1 MEHSALQHAEQALSV
16 RVRNELTLFRA
27 ACQRIPSDPSQTSPL
42 EWWSDNFHRFPT
54 LSELARLIFSIPGSQ
69 IECERIF
76 SAAGLITSGLR
87 NRLGVEN
94 LDMLVNIQNNADI
107 PRHIKE
113 ALCAAHGAVLGEKIF
128 SSSDLKFKSETTF
141 INEELGVD
149 DTRDPNLNLVYGAL
163 DALLE
168 NLESIDENTDGP

>member
-1 MEHSALQHAEQALSV
+1 MQAELPEIWLSIDS
-16 RVRNELTLFRA
+16 RVGMLILASTFLLILLLNVILL
-27 ACQRIPSDPSQTSPL
+27 SPL
-42 EWWSDNFHRFPT
+42 EWWSDNFDKFPT

-94 LDMLVNIQNNADI
+94 LDMLVNIQKNADV

-113 ALCAAHGAVLGEKIF
+113 ALCAAHGTVLGEKIYF
-128 SSSDLKFKSETTF
+128 SPELKFKSETTF
-141 INEELGVD
+141 INEELGAGN
-149 DTRDPNLNLVYGAL
+149 TSDPNPNLVYGAL
-163 DALLE
+163 DAMLE
-168 NLESIDENTDGP
+168 NMESIEEDTDDP

>member
-1 MEHSALQHAEQALSV
+1 MQAELPEIWLSIDS
-16 RVRNELTLFRA
+16 RVGMLILASTFLLILLLNVILL
-27 ACQRIPSDPSQTSPL
+27 SPL
-42 EWWSDNFHRFPT
+42 EWWSDNFDKFPT

-94 LDMLVNIQNNADI
+94 LDMLVNIQKNADV

-113 ALCAAHGAVLGEKIF
+113 ALCAAHGTVLGEKIYF
-128 SSSDLKFKSETTF
+128 SPELKFKSETTF
-141 INEELGVD
+141 INEELGAGN
-149 DTRDPNLNLVYGAL
+149 TSDPNLNLVYGAL
-163 DALLE
+163 DAMLE
-168 NLESIDENTDGP
+168 NMESIEEDTDDP